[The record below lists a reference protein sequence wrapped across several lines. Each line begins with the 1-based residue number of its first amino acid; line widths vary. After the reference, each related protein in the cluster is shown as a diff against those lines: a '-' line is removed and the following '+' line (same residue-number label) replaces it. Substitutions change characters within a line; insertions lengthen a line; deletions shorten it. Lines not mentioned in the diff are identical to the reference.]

1 MSNLTIGDDRAD
13 KKRLGV
19 LLDWKPELEME
30 LTFVGFFSCTIV
42 FIGLVIPV
50 CLPRVY
56 TLIIVGKY
64 SWKSLILF

>member
-30 LTFVGFFSCTIV
+30 LTFVVFF
-42 FIGLVIPV
+42 LVQL
-50 CLPRVY
+50 CLLV
-56 TLIIVGKY
+56 
-64 SWKSLILF
+64 

>member
-30 LTFVGFFSCTIV
+30 LTFVVFFLYNCVYWFSYT
-42 FIGLVIPV
+42 
-50 CLPRVY
+50 CLFA